1 MLMKNEEKYLDLLDI
16 LILILDRNGIIKY
29 INDKGC
35 EICGCEKDD
44 IIGKNWFKTCI
55 PEEKQREISEIFKK
69 IIAGTRKL
77 ENYENPIITK
87 DGKEK
92 IIKWYNKSL
101 IDEKGNLIGVISSG
115 IDITKQ
121 KKSEKFL
128 KKMNR
133 LLRMQSLINFLSTSV
148 KNESDLYKALCN
160 NIIEVGC
167 YQFCW
172 VGLVEYNESKTIRPV
187 AHAGYGEI
195 DLNSLNLT
203 WADTEKGQEPPGKS
217 IRLHKNII
225 ERDIERIPSLK
236 SWPKLAGEQ
245 CYKSTI
251 SLPIIVENI
260 VISTV
265 NIYSSEI
272 NTFDDYEVEILTEMI
287 RNISQTV
294 AKMRYYEI
302 QQKNE
307 QKLIESNKK
316 FKTIF
321 EAIPDLFFLISRHG
335 EFLEFYGDESK
346 LHIPINSL
354 INKKIY
360 EIFQK
365 EIADQLKEKT
375 IEVYKNKKPQI
386 VEFPLK
392 NRNNKKEFYEARIL
406 YYDEQK
412 IAVLVRNISKR
423 KARVEKLIETEGRL
437 KNINFQL
444 EKEVKNRTKE
454 LASAKDQLNLI
465 LNTLEEPIFVFSE
478 DYEILFYNEN
488 ASKIFPGE
496 IKGKKCFN
504 ELKGKKYPCEFC
516 PIRNI
521 LIEKDINSIK
531 FENTFYIKKYDDQR
545 TFEIK
550 CNLIKKFE
558 GKPAMLEILSDI
570 TERKEK
576 ERKIIKSELML
587 QGRVKQLKCLYGI
600 SSLLVVPDITIK
612 ELLYGVLPLIRSSFQ
627 YPEITMVKIKYG
639 KEEITTNNYNETQWK
654 LSLFDKINEK
664 PLKIE
669 VSYSKERKFLYEE
682 TRLIKEILT
691 RLKLGIISIENKL
704 EMRRLADIVENSS
717 DAILSTDIK
726 GIFKTWNK
734 GAEEIYG
741 YSQEEIIGKSINILV
756 PKNRLQEIP
765 RLLNKILHGEF
776 IKSFETK
783 RLRKDGKELDVNL
796 TVSPILNL
804 KGEII
809 GVSSISRDVTDVL
822 EEQKKYQEQ
831 LIKSSQFKSE
841 FMASMSHELRTPLNS
856 IIGFTDILLEKFYGK
871 INEKQNHYLKNVK
884 TSAEHLLNLINDI
897 LDISKIEAG
906 KVELVFKDFNLE
918 NLLIQIKTELKPLYK
933 KKKLKF
939 DMIGIKKGTIIRA
952 DPIRLKEILINLLG
966 NAIKYTEKGK
976 IQLILKENKDFW
988 EFDVID
994 TGIGIAEEDF
1004 DIIFK
1009 DFKRVNSDYVN
1020 CIEGTGLG
1028 LMLTKKLVEL
1038 HGGNIRFTS
1047 ELGEGSTFSFT
1058 IPKKRSS

>member
-1 MLMKNEEKYLDLLDI
+1 
-16 LILILDRNGIIKY
+16 
-29 INDKGC
+29 
-35 EICGCEKDD
+35 
-44 IIGKNWFKTCI
+44 
-55 PEEKQREISEIFKK
+55 
-69 IIAGTRKL
+69 
-77 ENYENPIITK
+77 
-87 DGKEK
+87 
-92 IIKWYNKSL
+92 
-101 IDEKGNLIGVISSG
+101 
-115 IDITKQ
+115 
-121 KKSEKFL
+121 
-128 KKMNR
+128 
-133 LLRMQSLINFLSTSV
+133 
-148 KNESDLYKALCN
+148 
-160 NIIEVGC
+160 
-167 YQFCW
+167 
-172 VGLVEYNESKTIRPV
+172 
-187 AHAGYGEI
+187 
-195 DLNSLNLT
+195 
-203 WADTEKGQEPPGKS
+203 
-217 IRLHKNII
+217 
-225 ERDIERIPSLK
+225 
-236 SWPKLAGEQ
+236 
-245 CYKSTI
+245 
-251 SLPIIVENI
+251 
-260 VISTV
+260 
-265 NIYSSEI
+265 
-272 NTFDDYEVEILTEMI
+272 
-287 RNISQTV
+287 
-294 AKMRYYEI
+294 
-302 QQKNE
+302 
-307 QKLIESNKK
+307 
-316 FKTIF
+316 
-321 EAIPDLFFLISRHG
+321 
-335 EFLEFYGDESK
+335 
-346 LHIPINSL
+346 
-354 INKKIY
+354 
-360 EIFQK
+360 
-365 EIADQLKEKT
+365 
-375 IEVYKNKKPQI
+375 
-386 VEFPLK
+386 
-392 NRNNKKEFYEARIL
+392 
-406 YYDEQK
+406 
-412 IAVLVRNISKR
+412 
-423 KARVEKLIETEGRL
+423 
-437 KNINFQL
+437 
-444 EKEVKNRTKE
+444 
-454 LASAKDQLNLI
+454 
-465 LNTLEEPIFVFSE
+465 
-478 DYEILFYNEN
+478 
-488 ASKIFPGE
+488 
-496 IKGKKCFN
+496 
-504 ELKGKKYPCEFC
+504 
-516 PIRNI
+516 
-521 LIEKDINSIK
+521 
-531 FENTFYIKKYDDQR
+531 
-545 TFEIK
+545 
-550 CNLIKKFE
+550 
-558 GKPAMLEILSDI
+558 
-570 TERKEK
+570 
-576 ERKIIKSELML
+576 
-587 QGRVKQLKCLYGI
+587 
-600 SSLLVVPDITIK
+600 
-612 ELLYGVLPLIRSSFQ
+612 
-627 YPEITMVKIKYG
+627 
-639 KEEITTNNYNETQWK
+639 K